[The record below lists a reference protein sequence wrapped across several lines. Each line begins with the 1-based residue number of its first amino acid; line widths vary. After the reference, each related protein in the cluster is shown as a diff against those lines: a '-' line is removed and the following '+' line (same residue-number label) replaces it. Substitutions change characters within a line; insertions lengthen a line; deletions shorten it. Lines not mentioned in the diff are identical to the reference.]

1 MVHNNPAE
9 AGRNN
14 NRGET
19 AGFTSDKG
27 RTTKVL
33 RREDRESRPA
43 GWKAERR
50 DPGPLGDL
58 RQGRCPFVRPDQG
71 SCAVRRRRNNRE
83 RGTIA
88 MPLYRC
94 FLFGSLRRVPFPY
107 R

>member
-1 MVHNNPAE
+1 MSPGTHQGSARPSPFTTPAAHSSRRAVVHNNPAE

-33 RREDRESRPA
+33 RREDRESWPA

-50 DPGPLGDL
+50 DPGPLGD
-58 RQGRCPFVRPDQG
+58 
-71 SCAVRRRRNNRE
+71 
-83 RGTIA
+83 
-88 MPLYRC
+88 
-94 FLFGSLRRVPFPY
+94 
-107 R
+107 